1 MSDGLL
7 KRSSRS
13 PKGLCAWAE
22 FADRGAR
29 QGLRNSSKSPA
40 RNAPRGW
47 ASVPARS
54 FARDPTFAR
63 PSKALRNCVPN
74 PVAESLSTN
83 HPPRPDGP
91 AAYNIEKRFSGT
103 CRSLGALSSPLRRRS
118 FSRPMPSLGES
129 TRRESAGFRLHFR
142 RRDYQ
147 TCPASE
153 DALRAED
160 ADANGQSRRASGP
173 FEPTNRTATVVGQEK
188 LSCIS
193 DNGRFR
199 HRR

>member
-1 MSDGLL
+1 MCKRRSNTVGEANERANCSAAMPGLGPRDAVDENCHSTL
-7 KRSSRS
+7 GLPPRPRRSLARASRARQVS
-13 PKGLCAWAE
+13 ARQ
-22 FADRGAR
+22 ADRAGEPPC
-29 QGLRNSSKSPA
+29 G
-40 RNAPRGW
+40 
-47 ASVPARS
+47 
-54 FARDPTFAR
+54 
-63 PSKALRNCVPN
+63 
-74 PVAESLSTN
+74 SLSIN
-83 HPPRPDGP
+83 QPPRPDGP

-160 ADANGQSRRASGP
+160 ADANGRTRRASGAL
-173 FEPTNRTATVVGQEK
+173 EPTNRTVTVVGQEK